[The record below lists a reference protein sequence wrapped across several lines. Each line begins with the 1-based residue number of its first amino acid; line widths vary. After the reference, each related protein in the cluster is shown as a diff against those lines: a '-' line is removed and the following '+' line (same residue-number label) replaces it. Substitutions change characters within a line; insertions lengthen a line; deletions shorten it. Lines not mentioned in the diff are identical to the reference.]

1 MASIDGAPMCD
12 VDVISLIR
20 FVALSSFAY
29 HCHPNRIIVLFAV
42 SVTPPTCVSVY
53 TEVTREKLSKCDILE
68 PVSVPWFDIFKTILR
83 SKSKRVTPVIVVGI
97 N

>member
-53 TEVTREKLSKCDILE
+53 TEVTREKLSKCDTLG
-68 PVSVPWFDIFKTILR
+68 PVSVPWFDIFTDNFTFKVQ
-83 SKSKRVTPVIVVGI
+83 RVTPAIIVAI

>member
-1 MASIDGAPMCD
+1 MASIDGASMCD

-29 HCHPNRIIVLFAV
+29 HCHPNRIIVLFTV

-53 TEVTREKLSKCDILE
+53 TEVTREKLSKCDTLG
-68 PVSVPWFDIFKTILR
+68 PVSVPCFDIKIKTILR
-83 SKSKRVTPVIVVGI
+83 SKSKRVKPIIAVGI
-97 N
+97 